1 MNIKKIL
8 LVMSAL
14 AYGFSFSAHALLKV
28 TSGEFAGEVYASASA
43 LGVAKSGQCISR
55 GSSWGTY
62 IKVAGASTRSGR
74 LRIVGPEYRDSGCTA
89 LYNSSY
95 KAIGESYTTVSECP
109 EGQELNA
116 VGQCETPPTPYCETE
131 EAAAV
136 IAQMQADC
144 FALGNNNFVAQCN
157 DDTQEISSQCTYD
170 PGENPEVPKPGCDIN
185 SAGWPQCLP
194 WYDNDPTPDPIEPI
208 PAPSPDPITPSVPAP
223 VTSPTGNDA
232 GSNTDLINS
241 ITNLNEDNNQ
251 NFADMRTDLSGVLS
265 KSQVSNDLLLDQ
277 IQNDIDIYNNQKA
290 ETQDLKNSMVKAI
303 SAIPD
308 RDHTDEA
315 SINRA
320 IGIAGDKT
328 VDAVD
333 KTTEA
338 INQLSEKL
346 PEQCVPTPENNY
358 CENPH
363 GLNQDVISDMFGQ
376 INNEMDKQLVSADS
390 TILNAVSDTIGQ
402 PPVDKGTVEPFLDL
416 GVSVLTSHDKC
427 VPLDFYSYEVS
438 CDFSNRFKE
447 IFGFLLYM
455 WTVFTLTDILLTG
468 ITPNVTPYMRK
479 RM

>member
-14 AYGFSFSAHALLKV
+14 AYGSSFSAHALLKV

-43 LGVAKSGQCISR
+43 FGANKKGQCVYRGASR
-55 GSSWGTY
+55 GTY
-62 IKVAGASTRSGR
+62 IDVKYGRIQHGKVQLLGS
-74 LRIVGPEYRDSGCTA
+74 EYRNSQCTA
-89 LYNSSY
+89 LYNSGY
-95 KAIGESYTTVSECP
+95 HFVIYSYTTVAECP

-116 VGQCETPPTPYCETE
+116 AGQCETPPTPYCETD

-194 WYDNDPTPDPIEPI
+194 WYDNDPTPDPIDPI
-208 PAPSPDPITPSVPAP
+208 PAPSPDPITPSVPSP
-223 VTSPTGNDA
+223 VTPPTGNDA

-241 ITNLNEDNNQ
+241 ISNLNEDNNQ

-346 PEQCVPTPENNY
+346 PEQCVPTSDNNY

-363 GLNQDVISDMFGQ
+363 GLTEGTISDMFGQ
-376 INNEMDKQLVSADS
+376 INGQMDKQIVAADS
-390 TILNAVSDTIGQ
+390 TIMSAVSDVIAQ
-402 PPVDKGTVEPFLDL
+402 PPVEESTVEPFLDKGISL
-416 GVSVLTSHDKC
+416 LTRHDNC
-427 VPLDFYSYEVS
+427 VPLDFFGHELS
-438 CDFSNRFKE
+438 CEFSDRFKQ
-447 IFGFLLYM
+447 IFGFLLYI
-455 WTVFTLTDILLTG
+455 WTLWTLTDILLTG
-468 ITPNVTPYMRK
+468 ITPNATPYLR
-479 RM
+479 RRS